1 MTAIFLVWNYAGL
14 AVAADQSVSVTTTK
28 DDGTRE
34 TLWTE
39 TENKIFALKNEKVAI
54 ASSGSS
60 TINTIPIN
68 GVLAQWE
75 NSCAPNFPH
84 LEDYVHN
91 FISWLCRTDLHTEF
105 ASNFSTVVRMDR
117 LCQAFS
123 AEISERQN
131 EDPWTIVEQLINE
144 WDSTEP
150 QNLLG
155 PDLMKY
161 LKTYEWTDRDRPLF
175 SKFVARFQLSP
186 LALEKINQTVADV
199 EKQFE
204 ISFEKAFGHPLD
216 RSIIWHAKLKEQAVS
231 YFLNC
236 IDGQEPHRM
245 SLMFVGYGTDDWI
258 PQAVIL
264 DLYDYDQPMPK
275 IVIRRVTNPEWVWYE
290 TIGQDAQ
297 FSTFLTGVDE
307 IIETNVTEVIR
318 EHLGEIDPE
327 QPFSIPARVNRAF
340 DDGRSSRVSTMRAKI
355 SLLSPSKLEFVA
367 KQFVQIESLASFLQ
381 ENLPSVGGDIDTIT
395 LTR

>member
-1 MTAIFLVWNYAGL
+1 M
-14 AVAADQSVSVTTTK
+14 
-28 DDGTRE
+28 
-34 TLWTE
+34 
-39 TENKIFALKNEKVAI
+39 
-54 ASSGSS
+54 
-60 TINTIPIN
+60 
-68 GVLAQWE
+68 
-75 NSCAPNFPH
+75 
-84 LEDYVHN
+84 
-91 FISWLCRTDLHTEF
+91 
-105 ASNFSTVVRMDR
+105 
-117 LCQAFS
+117 
-123 AEISERQN
+123 
-131 EDPWTIVEQLINE
+131 
-144 WDSTEP
+144 
-150 QNLLG
+150 
-155 PDLMKY
+155 
-161 LKTYEWTDRDRPLF
+161 
-175 SKFVARFQLSP
+175 
-186 LALEKINQTVADV
+186 
-199 EKQFE
+199 
-204 ISFEKAFGHPLD
+204 SFEKAFGQPLD
-216 RSIIWHAKLKEQAVS
+216 RAVTWHAKLKEKAVS

-290 TIGQDAQ
+290 TIGQDEQ

-307 IIETNVTEVIR
+307 NIETNVTEVIR

-327 QPFSIPARVNRAF
+327 QPYSIPARVNRAF
-340 DDGRSSRVSTMRAKI
+340 DDGRSSRVSNMRAKI